1 MLVVQ
6 WCDGFA
12 DSDGLTFSGGIDQR
26 EASSCV
32 RHVLLGLLGT
42 NQAALD
48 RGGAGARGLVGKS
61 APFVKEWHALNSSCQ
76 VTN

>member
-6 WCDGFA
+6 SCDGFA

-42 NQAALD
+42 NQQLLIVEGPVQED
-48 RGGAGARGLVGKS
+48 LSGNQLRS
-61 APFVKEWHALNSSCQ
+61 
-76 VTN
+76 